1 MLDLGFQEAGY
12 EVVFVNEYKQEF
24 MNDYRYE
31 RRGRNSNNTVYGYH
45 VNDINYFLNGIG
57 EHNFQQYINNE
68 RHNNELV
75 GFIGGPP
82 CPDFSIGGKNKGR
95 EGKMENWQKVILI

>member
-1 MLDLGFQEAGY
+1 MKIFSFFAGVGMLDLGFQEAGY

-24 MNDYRYE
+24 MDAYCYA
-31 RRGRNSNNTVYGYH
+31 RRKRNYNQPVYGYH

-57 EHNFQQYINNE
+57 EHNFQQYMDHE

-82 CPDFSIGGKNKGR
+82 CPDF
-95 EGKMENWQKVILI
+95 L